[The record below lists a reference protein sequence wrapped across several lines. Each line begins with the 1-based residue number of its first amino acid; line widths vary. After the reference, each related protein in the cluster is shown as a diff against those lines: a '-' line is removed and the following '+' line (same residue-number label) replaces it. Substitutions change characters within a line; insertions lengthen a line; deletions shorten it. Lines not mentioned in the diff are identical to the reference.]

1 MPPPRPVCTNMRE
14 LLEVLAQM
22 REWRNAGMTD
32 KEISARIYMRWVK
45 PREAFYKALRDAKK
59 EQR

>member
-1 MPPPRPVCTNMRE
+1 MRE